1 MNFVRSNEWVSR
13 RRARGGSFDSPA
25 VRVNIVDRRTGPASG
40 GIRSGSER
48 EVEIPTLGIL
58 CLRSLESSLGKG
70 LATFDLQDLP
80 LGLAETVYD
89 FVASAGSRM
98 AHMEILRALAPI
110 LREHVSSLDFS
121 RAKVV
126 GDSALLELAN
136 GCDSS
141 LVQLN
146 LSSCCFITDGALLA
160 TLLKCPGLKDLTLSG
175 CRGITDETAYHL
187 PHRCTKLTTLNLA
200 GLEGI
205 TGSGVAYI
213 AYLPALEQ
221 LCLARCN
228 VNDAAVVAI
237 TTGVCRQS
245 LRWFDL
251 TCTAISGEAAASLRD
266 LQRLE
271 YLALSSTSMSAMSVA
286 ALARDLRLP
295 AFLPEAPKTRAR
307 SSRALLLGSKWSETQ
322 LRSLPKNRAATTA
335 AATAAGAPAKSWRN
349 SSASVICYERDG
361 PSKAMRLIGAAS
373 RVSSSSS
380 SPCADDLV
388 EVGFRDDGI
397 EEGGRKLLLNLVQGI
412 VRLWPA
418 VPSR

>member
-25 VRVNIVDRRTGPASG
+25 VRVNIVDRRTGPASSG
-40 GIRSGSER
+40 VRSGSER

-110 LREHVSSLDFS
+110 LRQHVSSLDFS
-121 RAKVV
+121 RAKIV

-160 TLLKCPGLKDLTLSG
+160 TLLKCPGVKDLTLSG

-228 VNDAAVVAI
+228 VSDAAVVAI

-245 LRWFDL
+245 LRWLDL
-251 TCTAISGEAAASLRD
+251 TCTAISAAAAASLRD

-322 LRSLPKNRAATTA
+322 LRSLPKKRAATT

-349 SSASVICYERDG
+349 SIASVICYERDG

>member
-1 MNFVRSNEWVSR
+1 MNFVGSNEWVSR
-13 RRARGGSFDSPA
+13 RRARGASFDSPA
-25 VRVNIVDRRTGPASG
+25 VRVNIVDRRTGPASS
-40 GIRSGSER
+40 GIRSER

-89 FVASAGSRM
+89 FVAAAGSRM

-110 LREHVSSLDFS
+110 LRQHVNSLDFS

-146 LSSCCFITDGALLA
+146 LSSCCFITDGALLT
-160 TLLKCPGLKDLTLSG
+160 TLLKCPDLKDLTLSG
-175 CRGITDETAYHL
+175 CRGITDEAAYHL

-205 TGSGVAYI
+205 TGSGVAYM

-228 VNDAAVVAI
+228 VSDAAVVAI

-245 LRWFDL
+245 LRWLDL
-251 TCTAISGEAAASLRD
+251 TGTAISGAAAASLRD

-322 LRSLPKNRAATTA
+322 LRSLPKKRAATT